1 MTERT
6 VTGEMHL
13 RVSPVT
19 LAEAN
24 EFVARHHRHHGPTVG
39 HIFSVAV
46 SDDDEIH
53 GVAIVGRPVARALQ
67 DGYTAE
73 VNRVATD
80 GTRNACS
87 MLYATCWRAARA
99 LGYQRL
105 ITYTL
110 ASEQG
115 TSLRAAGWRIVGQ
128 TDGRSWNAPGRPRV
142 DWHPTLSTSDGRI
155 RWQAV

>member
-1 MTERT
+1 MTAVSPTPRLT
-6 VTGEMHL
+6 VT
-13 RVSPVT
+13 PIT
-19 LAEAN
+19 LKEAN
-24 EFVARHHRHHGPTVG
+24 AYVAAHHRHHKPTVG

-46 SDDDEIH
+46 SDDEVR

-99 LGYQRL
+99 LGYRKL
-105 ITYTL
+105 VTYTL
-110 ASEQG
+110 VSEPG
-115 TSLRAAGWRIVGQ
+115 TSLRAAGWRVVGE
-128 TDGRSWNAPGRPRV
+128 TKGRSWDAPGRPRV
-142 DWHPTLSTSDGRI
+142 DWHPVLAVIEEGRI
-155 RWQAV
+155 RWEAM